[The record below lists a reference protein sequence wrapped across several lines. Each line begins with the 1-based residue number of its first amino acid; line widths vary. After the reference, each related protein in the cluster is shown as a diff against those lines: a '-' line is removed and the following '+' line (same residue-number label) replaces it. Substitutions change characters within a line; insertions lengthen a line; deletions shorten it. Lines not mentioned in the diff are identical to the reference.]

1 MIDEWMFEINIY
13 ENLFYRIH
21 LNFVPKKRRKGF
33 IQIEF
38 EVIKCLLN
46 KIELESLNQGFK

>member
-38 EVIKCLLN
+38 EVIKCLMIINITLVC
-46 KIELESLNQGFK
+46 L